1 MVLVSEYTGDTETGY
16 QSFGI
21 THDVLVDSIDETL
34 SVWKIS
40 ADVEELKDWN
50 TYKSL
55 LSSQTFDA
63 GIDKSNPYIPSSFT
77 LVSNIVSSVGFY
89 RLSSGMETEFG

>member
-1 MVLVSEYTGDTETGY
+1 MA
-16 QSFGI
+16 
-21 THDVLVDSIDETL
+21 DSIDEAL

-40 ADVEELKDWN
+40 ADVDELKDWN
-50 TYKSL
+50 AYKTL

-63 GIDKSNPYIPSSFT
+63 GIDKANPYIPSSFT

-89 RLSSGMETEFG
+89 RLSSGMETEFGQAKFTKISAVSGFFDNIKS